1 MRLRITPDDAQQITT
16 MEEFTSALSTDPR
29 PSERTL
35 LCSQRCSAKDT
46 RKNIRELAAG
56 TSAHHKQSATLNL
69 RTSDGSISSTSAA
82 TIAVAQ
88 PYCQK
93 LSNRDVAPVDQT
105 ALDEIEQRPVISRLA
120 EPPTYDEF
128 EKSMSKLANG
138 KAPGEHY
145 SALLSMSSTEFT
157 TITGQ
162 TQRLFTKNGPL
173 RSFGCYTRVKA
184 ILLNSRIIEASFSK
198 TSLLV
203 S

>member
-1 MRLRITPDDAQQITT
+1 MMRRWAG
-16 MEEFTSALSTDPR
+16 EFRVLF
-29 PSERTL
+29 
-35 LCSQRCSAKDT
+35 
-46 RKNIRELAAG
+46 REIMIG
-56 TSAHHKQSATLNL
+56 Q
-69 RTSDGSISSTSAA
+69 
-82 TIAVAQ
+82 AVVF
-88 PYCQK
+88 
-93 LSNRDVAPVDQT
+93 LGL
-105 ALDEIEQRPVISRLA
+105 LDEIEQRPVISRLA